1 MKQTGRIISK
11 RFKPHELAPHVAAMF
26 RMLPHDDMRPVE
38 TAMRHAIELLH
49 TVEPSELDLTNPDN
63 GISYALMVEGGEYKE
78 NFKAA
83 GSLLRMCLHAAE
95 RGATTENDRVFIP
108 MQLAALADFVPDFQ
122 SRNSGKNRPS
132 RSEPDALDR
141 GLDDALNE
149 NPNGNWKELA
159 TWLEGEGVVTM
170 WGDGEPVKF
179 TDGEASKTVS
189 HKTFVGRITKAKKRI
204 AKLKDRQ

>member
-1 MKQTGRIISK
+1 MMRKNK
-11 RFKPHELAPHVAAMF
+11 PKEKLPNRFKPHELAPHVAAMF

-38 TAMRHAIELLH
+38 AAMRHAIELLH

-63 GISYALMVEGGEYKE
+63 GISYALMIEGGGYKE

-132 RSEPDALDR
+132 RSELDALDR
-141 GLDDALNE
+141 GLDDANLTDT
-149 NPNGNWKELA
+149 NWKEIA
-159 TWLEGEGVVTM
+159 TWLEGEGVITS
-170 WGDGEPVKF
+170 WGAGKGVPVIF
-179 TDGEASKTVS
+179 TDGETLNKVS
-189 HKTFVGRITKAKKRI
+189 QNTFLRRIKEA
-204 AKLKDRQ
+204 KDRRATP